1 MTSQPSLGAQEQKYQ
16 PSLLY
21 DDMALDLDV
30 HGTSKEGELNTENTA
45 FDSSLS
51 LAELVHAEESQL
63 SPASANGI
71 TSTAVL
77 TNGTDVDTD
86 LLSAGNT
93 PPIEFKRQLSASAPL
108 SRLTL
113 SADTNPTPTSS
124 ATTEA
129 VVVDSQADSSTGTR
143 PVGKENM
150 DIDGLAAA
158 VPDATEREHDHEMTD
173 VPESSAKHV
182 RGREDDD
189 VDMEEPAAKKTRTG
203 DDGSLASEFKIPEIP
218 PAEASQNGAAA
229 NPTST
234 SSATKTITKAQHK
247 YLLVGL
253 RNLKRIK
260 DAAPFIDPVDPVKLN
275 IPTYPTII
283 KNPMDISTMEKKLK
297 GDEYAT
303 VEIYVADMDLIVSN
317 AVTFN
322 GADHFVSN
330 SARNLKKAFEK
341 QLGHL
346 PKADVV
352 EPSAAERKA
361 KKWSTGNANTPA
373 LKATPI
379 RRPSRTV
386 TGQAT
391 SPTAGSTTSSFALG
405 PNGVPTIRRDS
416 TAGDGRPKR
425 EIHPPPS
432 RDLPYSGAK
441 PRKKKYLAELK
452 FCDEVIKE
460 LLKPKHKHFAQ
471 VFHEP
476 VDPVALN
483 IPQYHKIIK
492 KPMDLGTVNSKLKAN
507 EYEKASEFESDI
519 RLIFAN
525 CYKFNPPKDTVHQ
538 MGKQLEQLFNSK
550 WAELKTYTGRH
561 AGVSGSRS
569 PASSAEPEEEASE
582 ESEGEDVE
590 RVINE
595 KIREIT
601 EQVEALKRIK
611 TKGKA
616 GKTGTAASG
625 GNPPSGKK
633 GGKKASAP
641 AVTAQPPLKKNK
653 KQTKPKEPK
662 APYVTYEQKQEI
674 SDKINTLAT
683 TKMNQA
689 YKIIR
694 DNMPQL
700 TGQGDDGELELDI
713 DELPND
719 VLYKLLQFVQK
730 HAPSSREI
738 QAESPPPK
746 TSSAAK
752 GGVPKTKKN
761 KPMSKT
767 EQEARIEELQRKLK
781 NYKNAGSDSPEPEE
795 ESSSDDDESG
805 SESEEE

>member
-16 PSLLY
+16 PSPLY

-45 FDSSLS
+45 FDSSVS
-51 LAELVHAEESQL
+51 LVELTHAEESQL
-63 SPASANGI
+63 SPDSVNGMNSA
-71 TSTAVL
+71 AAL
-77 TNGTDVDTD
+77 TNGTDVDTE

-93 PPIEFKRQLSASAPL
+93 PPTQFKRQLSASAPL

-113 SADTNPTPTSS
+113 SADTNQTPPSS

-129 VVVDSQADSSTGTR
+129 VTMGSQADAIVETQPDS
-143 PVGKENM
+143 KEAM
-150 DIDGLAAA
+150 DVDGPAVAASNA
-158 VPDATEREHDHEMTD
+158 AERERDHEMAD
-173 VPESSAKHV
+173 VPESSGKNV
-182 RGREDDD
+182 RAREDDD

-203 DDGSLASEFKIPEIP
+203 DDGSPAPEFKVPEIP
-218 PAEASQNGAAA
+218 AAETSQNGTTA
-229 NPTST
+229 NPA
-234 SSATKTITKAQHK
+234 SASGANKTITKAQHK

-260 DAAPFIDPVDPVKLN
+260 DALPFVEPVDIIKLN
-275 IPTYPTII
+275 IPTYPTIV
-283 KNPMDISTMEKKLK
+283 KTPMDISTMEKKLK

-303 VEIYVADMDLIVSN
+303 VEEYIADMDLIVSN

-322 GADHFVSN
+322 GPDHFVSN

-361 KKWSTGNANTPA
+361 KKWSVGSATTPA
-373 LKATPI
+373 LKATPV
-379 RRPSRTV
+379 RRPSRTLS
-386 TGQAT
+386 GQAT
-391 SPTAGSTTSSFALG
+391 SPTGSTTSPFALG

-492 KPMDLGTVNSKLKAN
+492 KPMDLGTVSSKLKAN
-507 EYEKASEFESDI
+507 EYEKASEFESDV
-519 RLIFAN
+519 RLIFTN
-525 CYKFNPPKDTVHQ
+525 CYKFNPAKDAVHQ

-569 PASSAEPEEEASE
+569 PASSAEPEDEASE
-582 ESEGEDVE
+582 ESDGEDVE

-595 KIREIT
+595 KLREIT

-616 GKTGTAASG
+616 GKAAAAAG
-625 GNPPSGKK
+625 GHPSSGKK
-633 GGKKASAP
+633 NSKKAGAP
-641 AVTAQPPLKKNK
+641 AATAPPPTKKNK
-653 KQTKPKEPK
+653 KPTKPKEPK

-683 TKMNQA
+683 AKMNQA

-730 HAPSSREI
+730 HAPSSREV
-738 QAESPPPK
+738 QVESPPK
-746 TSSAAK
+746 ISSVAK

-781 NYKNAGSDSPEPEE
+781 NYKNAGSNSPEPEE

>member
-1 MTSQPSLGAQEQKYQ
+1 VSSELVYLSINLITR
-16 PSLLY
+16 
-21 DDMALDLDV
+21 
-30 HGTSKEGELNTENTA
+30 TSKEGELNTENTA
-45 FDSSLS
+45 FDSSVS
-51 LAELVHAEESQL
+51 LAELAHAEESQL
-63 SPASANGI
+63 SPASANGA
-71 TSTAVL
+71 AVL
-77 TNGTDVDTD
+77 TNGEDVDTD

-113 SADTNPTPTSS
+113 SADTNPTPISS

-129 VVVDSQADSSTGTR
+129 VAVGSQADSSAETQ
-143 PVGKENM
+143 PVGKETM
-150 DIDGLAAA
+150 DIDESVVAAPNA
-158 VPDATEREHDHEMTD
+158 IEREHDHEMVD
-173 VPESSAKHV
+173 VPESSGKHV
-182 RGREDDD
+182 RAREDDD

-203 DDGSLASEFKIPEIP
+203 DDGSPPSDFKIPEVP
-218 PAEASQNGAAA
+218 PAEAPQNGAIA
-229 NPTST
+229 NTAST
-234 SSATKTITKAQHK
+234 SGANKTITKAQHK

-260 DAAPFIDPVDPVKLN
+260 DAGPFIEPVDPVKLN

-303 VEIYVADMDLIVSN
+303 VEDYIADMDLIVSN

-322 GADHFVSN
+322 GPDHFVSN

-352 EPSAAERKA
+352 ELSAAERKA
-361 KKWSTGNANTPA
+361 KKWSTGNANNPA

-391 SPTAGSTTSSFALG
+391 SPTAGSTTSPFALG

-507 EYEKASEFESDI
+507 EYEKASEFESDV

-525 CYKFNPPKDTVHQ
+525 CYKFNPPKDAVHQ

-616 GKTGTAASG
+616 GKAGTAASG
-625 GNPPSGKK
+625 GNPSSGKK
-633 GGKKASAP
+633 SSKKASAP
-641 AVTAQPPLKKNK
+641 AATAPPPMKKSK

-700 TGQGDDGELELDI
+700 TVS
-713 DELPND
+713 LP
-719 VLYKLLQFVQK
+719 
-730 HAPSSREI
+730 I
-738 QAESPPPK
+738 
-746 TSSAAK
+746 
-752 GGVPKTKKN
+752 
-761 KPMSKT
+761 
-767 EQEARIEELQRKLK
+767 
-781 NYKNAGSDSPEPEE
+781 
-795 ESSSDDDESG
+795 
-805 SESEEE
+805 